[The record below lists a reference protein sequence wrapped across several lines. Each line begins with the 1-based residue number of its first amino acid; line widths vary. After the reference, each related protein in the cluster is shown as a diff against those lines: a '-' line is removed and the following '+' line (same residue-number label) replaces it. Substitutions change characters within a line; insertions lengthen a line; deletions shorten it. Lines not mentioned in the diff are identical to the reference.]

1 MTHIF
6 IINPDCAHSRLTDD
20 LRERLSRI
28 SGLNYYVFTTR
39 YAGYETEIVRKV
51 LHFFRGEKLRFYC
64 CGGSGT
70 MRNMLNG
77 FDDLSEAEVAFYPCG
92 MTNDF
97 LKMFGSDEK
106 CFENIEELI
115 NGDVIKVDY
124 IRSNFGVAL
133 NTISLGLD
141 SEMEILMDDYR
152 FLRIF
157 SEPLPYSAAIV
168 HAIFFSKQQSYD
180 IEADGQLISGIA
192 TETIFG
198 NGNILGGSLHFTDHS
213 AVSDGKG
220 GFMSAP
226 KLSFGGK
233 IKMFTALLKNRRE
246 YINQIC
252 SCGEFRKFSIRRTDG
267 SEFMLNFDGE
277 LQSCTGRLEARI
289 VHKGLKFV
297 VPKGITGG
305 DGDE

>member
-6 IINPDCAHSRLTDD
+6 ILNPDCAHSRLTDD

-70 MRNMLNG
+70 MRNMLCG

-97 LKMFGSDEK
+97 LKMFGSGEK
-106 CFENIEELI
+106 RFEDIEELI

-157 SEPLPYSAAIV
+157 SESLPYSAAIV

-180 IEADGQLISGIA
+180 IEVDGQLISGIA

-246 YINQIC
+246 YINKIC
-252 SCGEFRKFSIRRTDG
+252 SCGEFRKFSIHRTDG

-277 LQSCTGRLEARI
+277 LQSCTGRLEAHI

-297 VPKGITGG
+297 VPNGITGG

>member
-97 LKMFGSDEK
+97 LKMFGSGEK
-106 CFENIEELI
+106 RFEDIEELI
-115 NGDVIKVDY
+115 SGDVIKVDY

-157 SEPLPYSAAIV
+157 SESLPYSAAIV

-233 IKMFTALLKNRRE
+233 IKMFMALLKNRRE

>member
-1 MTHIF
+1 MVIS
-6 IINPDCAHSRLTDD
+6 INPDCAHSRLTDD

-97 LKMFGSDEK
+97 LKMFGSGEK
-106 CFENIEELI
+106 RFENIEELI
-115 NGDVIKVDY
+115 SGDVIKVDY

-233 IKMFTALLKNRRE
+233 IKMFMALLKNRRE